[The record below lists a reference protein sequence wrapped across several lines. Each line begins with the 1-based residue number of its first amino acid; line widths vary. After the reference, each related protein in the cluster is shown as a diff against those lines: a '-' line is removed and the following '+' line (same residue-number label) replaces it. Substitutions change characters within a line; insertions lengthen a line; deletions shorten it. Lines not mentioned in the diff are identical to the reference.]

1 MRRLKCLFSN
11 NLDNRGL
18 DKCAQQTAFE
28 SLERWEESQLN
39 KFPTQLFMKMSPTLL
54 SRTKLR

>member
-28 SLERWEESQLN
+28 SLERWEEN
-39 KFPTQLFMKMSPTLL
+39 PN
-54 SRTKLR
+54 